1 MTDSCGCGCG
11 PVDNTGKKIEDIEA
25 FKTRVTE
32 VIEQIRPSLQMD
44 GGDIKLI
51 DINDSGVV
59 QVALQGACATCP
71 HAAMT
76 MKMGV
81 ERVLKEEIPEIVSVD
96 AVDL

>member
-1 MTDSCGCGCG
+1 MTDSCGCS

-71 HAAMT
+71 HASMT

-81 ERVLKEEIPEIVSVD
+81 ERVLKEEIPEVVSVD